1 MMKLNWDDMR
11 FFLVLCRTQSFVAA
25 GSELKVT
32 HSTVS
37 RRLSA
42 LEASLQTQL
51 FTRTERGCRLTPA
64 GEKLLPYAE
73 QLETTVIRLEEN
85 VSGKN
90 NQLSGAIRIGAPDG
104 FGTCF
109 LAPRFSALQRTH
121 PALEVE
127 LIAVPMYYS
136 LARREI
142 DILITVKKP
151 SGGNVIVRRLAN
163 YNFGLFATKKYLA
176 ERAPIVSR
184 EDLRRHRT
192 IGYIDDLLYDQD
204 LNFINEFH
212 PGVRPQF
219 RSSTLVGQ
227 KVAILA
233 DNGIG
238 VLPYFMAHCEPTLV
252 PVLPQVSAE
261 RTFWLQVNPDAR
273 QIARVRVTI
282 DFIVAEMD
290 GAAGILTEIPRPSL
304 ENGAPS
310 GHFLATAGIPGQKE
324 QEKGHGNPQEH

>member
-1 MMKLNWDDMR
+1 MKLNWDDMR
-11 FFLVLCRTQSFVAA
+11 YFLVLCRTQSFVAA
-25 GSELKVT
+25 GTELKVT

-42 LEASLQTQL
+42 LETSLQTQL
-51 FTRTERGCRLTPA
+51 FSRTEKGCRLTAA

-73 QLETTVIRLEEN
+73 QLETTVIGLEEDI
-85 VSGKN
+85 SGRN

-104 FGTCF
+104 FGNCF
-109 LAPRFSALQRTH
+109 LASRLGKFQTMH

-142 DILITVKKP
+142 DILITVRKP
-151 SGGNVIVRRLAN
+151 TAGNIIVRKLSHYR
-163 YNFGLFATKKYLA
+163 FGLFATKTYLDG
-176 ERAPIVSR
+176 RPPIQNR
-184 EDLRRHRT
+184 EDLRNHRT

-204 LNFINEFH
+204 LDFINEFH
-212 PGVRPQF
+212 SGVSAQF

-227 KVAILA
+227 KHAILA

-238 VLPYFMAHCEPTLV
+238 VLPYFMAHFEPTLV
-252 PVLPQVSAE
+252 SVLPGLSAQ
-261 RTFWLQVNPDAR
+261 RTFWLQVNPDSR

-282 DFIVAEMD
+282 DFIVEEME
-290 GAAGILTEIPRPSL
+290 ASKFIFL
-304 ENGAPS
+304 ENPQP
-310 GHFLATAGIPGQKE
+310 GI
-324 QEKGHGNPQEH
+324 

>member
-1 MMKLNWDDMR
+1 MQLNWDDMR
-11 FFLVLCRTQSFVAA
+11 FFLVLCRTQSFVGA
-25 GSELKVT
+25 GAELKVT

-37 RRLSA
+37 RRLST

-51 FTRTERGCRLTPA
+51 FSRTEKGCRLTPA

-73 QLETTVIRLEEN
+73 QLETTIFHLEED

-104 FGTCF
+104 YGNCF
-109 LAPRFSALQRTH
+109 LASRLGTFQRSH
-121 PALEVE
+121 PALEIE
-127 LIAVPMYYS
+127 LIAVPRYYS

-151 SGGNVIVRRLAN
+151 AAGNIIVRKLAD
-163 YNFGLFATKKYLA
+163 YRFGLFASKTYLQG
-176 ERAPIVSR
+176 APPVASR
-184 EDLRRHRT
+184 DDLRYHRT

-204 LNFINEFH
+204 LDFINEFH

-227 KVAILA
+227 KYAILS

-238 VLPYFMAHCEPTLV
+238 VLPYFMAYGERDLV
-252 PVLPQVSAE
+252 HVLADLRVA
-261 RTFWLQVNPDAR
+261 RTFWLQVNPDSR
-273 QIARVRVTI
+273 QIARVRITI
-282 DFIVAEMD
+282 DHIVQQMEAKKAMF
-290 GAAGILTEIPRPSL
+290 L
-304 ENGAPS
+304 EP
-310 GHFLATAGIPGQKE
+310 PGK
-324 QEKGHGNPQEH
+324 KDI

>member
-1 MMKLNWDDMR
+1 MKLNWDDMR

-25 GSELKVT
+25 GAELKVT

-37 RRLSA
+37 RRLSV

-51 FTRTERGCRLTPA
+51 FSRTERGCRLTPA

-73 QLETTVIRLEEN
+73 QMETTVIHLQEE

-90 NQLSGAIRIGAPDG
+90 NQLSGSIRIGAPDG
-104 FGTCF
+104 LGICF
-109 LAPRFSALQRTH
+109 LASRLGNFQGRH

-127 LIAVPMYYS
+127 LIAVPMYSS

-142 DILITVKKP
+142 DILITVRKPTEGNIIVKK
-151 SGGNVIVRRLAN
+151 LAN
-163 YNFGLFATKKYLA
+163 YKFGLFATRTYLQGRPA
-176 ERAPIVSR
+176 VLCK
-184 EDLRRHRT
+184 EDLGNHRT

-204 LNFINEFH
+204 LNFNNEFH
-212 PGVRPQF
+212 SGVRARF

-227 KVAILA
+227 KHAILA

-238 VLPYFMAHCEPTLV
+238 VLPYFMAHAEPTLV
-252 PVLPQVSAE
+252 AVLPNLNVE

-273 QIARVRVTI
+273 HIARVRVTI
-282 DFIVAEMD
+282 DFIFSEMESNKQ
-290 GAAGILTEIPRPSL
+290 ILGEIPTSCL
-304 ENGAPS
+304 
-310 GHFLATAGIPGQKE
+310 
-324 QEKGHGNPQEH
+324 

>member
-1 MMKLNWDDMR
+1 MQLNWDDMR
-11 FFLVLCRTQSFVAA
+11 FFLVLCRTQSFVGA
-25 GSELKVT
+25 GAELKVT

-42 LEASLQTQL
+42 LEESLQTQL
-51 FTRTERGCRLTPA
+51 FCRTEKGCRLTPA

-73 QLETTVIRLEEN
+73 QLETTIIHLEED

-104 FGTCF
+104 YGNCF
-109 LAPRFSALQRTH
+109 LASRLGAFQQSH
-121 PALEVE
+121 PALEIE
-127 LIAVPMYYS
+127 LIAVPRYYS

-151 SGGNVIVRRLAN
+151 AAGNIIVRKLAD
-163 YNFGLFATKKYLA
+163 YRFGLFATKTYLQG
-176 ERAPIVSR
+176 APPVENR
-184 EDLRRHRT
+184 DDLRYHRT

-204 LNFINEFH
+204 LDFINEFH

-227 KVAILA
+227 KYAILS

-238 VLPYFMAHCEPTLV
+238 VLPYFMAHGETDLV
-252 PVLPQVSAE
+252 NVLAE
-261 RTFWLQVNPDAR
+261 LRVARTFWLQVNPDSR
-273 QIARVRVTI
+273 QIARVRITI
-282 DFIVAEMD
+282 DHIVQQMESEKA
-290 GAAGILTEIPRPSL
+290 IFL
-304 ENGAPS
+304 EP
-310 GHFLATAGIPGQKE
+310 PG
-324 QEKGHGNPQEH
+324 